1 MFNQVEQTGS
11 MLGVGQAWTT
21 KTEGSVRVGIE
32 LAGRGVPGKRKGSVC
47 REEKKARA
55 SARRPDKNPVQDVSL
70 RENIQSPEGAQIV
83 PPL

>member
-32 LAGRGVPGKRKGSVC
+32 LAGSGDAGKIKGSMY
-47 REEKKARA
+47 
-55 SARRPDKNPVQDVSL
+55 
-70 RENIQSPEGAQIV
+70 G
-83 PPL
+83 